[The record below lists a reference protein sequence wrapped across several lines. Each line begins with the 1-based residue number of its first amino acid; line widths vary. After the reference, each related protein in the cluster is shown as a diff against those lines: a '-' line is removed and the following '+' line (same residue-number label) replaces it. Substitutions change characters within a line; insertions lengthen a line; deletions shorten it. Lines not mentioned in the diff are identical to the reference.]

1 MSALSSMGKYNGLFP
16 DDKTKAEAFDKIA
29 ERFYRKNFGTMSK
42 TDMETLMFSI
52 YIEQIL
58 KKGDKKFSAYS
69 DYTLAKQL
77 GISQTKV
84 SNLKVRKQLQYPR
97 DYDWRESFKE
107 ISDRARYENGKISIQ
122 IPDINLY
129 YDIKNDIEE
138 KGGFVEVTLN
148 RTLLVIPLNYFLD
161 FMAEVV
167 ADEKDR
173 DKIRKEVQAEFRK
186 HKIDQ
191 EIAEREPIGKYLK
204 KIGTDTAIEIIGNVV
219 KAFAGPTT
227 LGVECAVTIGKN
239 IFKAI
244 EDR

>member
-1 MSALSSMGKYNGLFP
+1 
-16 DDKTKAEAFDKIA
+16 
-29 ERFYRKNFGTMSK
+29 MSK

-58 KKGDKKFSAYS
+58 KKGDKDFSAYS

-97 DYDWRESFKE
+97 DYDWRESFKA

-129 YDIKNDIEE
+129 YDIKNEIEE

-148 RTLLVIPLNYFLD
+148 RTLLVIPLNWFLD
-161 FMAEVV
+161 FMAEVA

-173 DKIRKEVQAEFRK
+173 NKIRKEVQSGSAVRNLLLNRHSTINEN
-186 HKIDQ
+186 
-191 EIAEREPIGKYLK
+191 
-204 KIGTDTAIEIIGNVV
+204 IIN
-219 KAFAGPTT
+219 P
-227 LGVECAVTIGKN
+227 
-239 IFKAI
+239 
-244 EDR
+244 